1 MTRDAAATGFSPEW
15 RCRRV
20 VRRVAGWLWWSQA
33 PVSGLYMIHGSPAYR
48 AERVADQPST
58 VRT

>member
-1 MTRDAAATGFSPEW
+1 MSTVW
-15 RCRRV
+15 RGVCRV
-20 VRRVAGWLWWSQA
+20 VMVGPA
-33 PVSGLYMIHGSPAYR
+33 PVAGLYMIHGSPAYR